1 MTQNPFLTFRV
12 VCCCTPVMNQ
22 DSDEPS
28 FSYWSGRDALSPVP
42 LHVASA
48 AIRPV
53 DKGKIKSVAL
63 ETVEKQANQQIN
75 MLKKQAELIMQ
86 QVREIEERVKVAAE
100 IYAADISF
108 EPVIGHTYHLYD
120 RDGKRSLSMI
130 GPKEW
135 GRSKTAGQFVAT
147 VKLMADRTW
156 EVLALEKSETPNAS

>member
-1 MTQNPFLTFRV
+1 MLITV
-12 VCCCTPVMNQ
+12 VTVVMYQ
-22 DSDEPS
+22 DSDEPT

-48 AIRPV
+48 AIKPV

-63 ETVEKQANQQIN
+63 ETVEKQANQQIS

-86 QVREIEERVKVAAE
+86 QVREIEERVKIAAE

-108 EPVIGHTYHLYD
+108 EPVIGHTYHLYE
-120 RDGKRSLSMI
+120 RNGKRALSLV

-135 GRSKTAGQFVAT
+135 GRSKTAGKFIAT
-147 VKLMADRTW
+147 VKLLADRTW
-156 EVLALEKSETPNAS
+156 EVLEVENQESEDAS